1 MPVIVQTAAAA
12 IVIGTGGSGGAEGPV
27 VVLGAAAASRIGR
40 WLRASP
46 NRLRT
51 LVGCG
56 AAAGI
61 SAAFNA
67 PITGVIFGVEKI
79 LGSAS
84 GLALGPL
91 VVASILAAT
100 VGAG

>member
-12 IVIGTGGSGGAEGPV
+12 IVIGTGGSEGPV